1 MQKVLRILIFDE
13 HFGKP
18 DRIGRP
24 HKLLPEKPHVRRR
37 IVMLDIVIRRGKHT
51 ARSARLIADGDDLLV
66 VENIVAALRH
76 QNFDEQFDDIPA
88 CIKLPGVHVLIK
100 PADQVFKNVA
110 HTDTVKRFNAQIEF
124 GKRLDNSI
132 QAAVLFHFVDVLCD
146 FELV

>member
-1 MQKVLRILIFDE
+1 
-13 HFGKP
+13 
-18 DRIGRP
+18 
-24 HKLLPEKPHVRRR
+24 
-37 IVMLDIVIRRGKHT
+37 MLDIVIRRGEHT
-51 ARSARLIADGDDLLV
+51 ARAAGLVADGDDLLV

-110 HTDTVKRFNAQIEF
+110 HSDTVECFNAQIEF
-124 GKRLDNSI
+124 GKRLDNGI